1 MNLNNQKQ
9 IINYFLENNPI
20 IKGSAKRPYII
31 LFDGISGTGKSTIAR
46 IISEKLDV
54 VVLNNDKVRQF
65 LSRTNYIKKS
75 RYPLLA
81 SQKLVKKIQYYRIKE
96 SIKNNNICVLDG
108 NVINGFEDY
117 INFFKRNNIKYYIV
131 KIKYNRRKVIKR
143 LYKRKFDPKTFF
155 INGSETIN
163 YSEANIMSFIYMEKN
178 KRELPSEEIYFRID
192 TSKSYR
198 DIEKKVL
205 ELINKIESE

>member
-65 LSRTNYIKKS
+65 LSRTNYIKNQGIH
-75 RYPLLA
+75 Y
-81 SQKLVKKIQYYRIKE
+81 
-96 SIKNNNICVLDG
+96 
-108 NVINGFEDY
+108 
-117 INFFKRNNIKYYIV
+117 
-131 KIKYNRRKVIKR
+131 
-143 LYKRKFDPKTFF
+143 
-155 INGSETIN
+155 
-163 YSEANIMSFIYMEKN
+163 
-178 KRELPSEEIYFRID
+178 
-192 TSKSYR
+192 
-198 DIEKKVL
+198 
-205 ELINKIESE
+205 

>member
-20 IKGSAKRPYII
+20 IKGSVKRPYII

-117 INFFKRNNIKYYIV
+117 IKFFKRNNIKYYIV

>member
-117 INFFKRNNIKYYIV
+117 IKFFKRNNIKYYIV